1 MQVLILSYCEIKL
14 YYCIITEIDTPG
26 GSNMK
31 RIVFIIT
38 FFFLS
43 VFLYADNSLD
53 LFDPKKEVYIFV
65 DCSGPWILHCT
76 MWEIDEGFRIN
87 IPVKEAVY
95 KGNENKKI
103 PIEEAGLKPSDDGKG
118 YLLLY
123 VLESKAV
130 SKNISI
136 HIVEKEKTC
145 VIACPNIPRSDI
157 VQLQYMFYS
166 NVLKSI

>member
-1 MQVLILSYCEIKL
+1 
-14 YYCIITEIDTPG
+14 
-26 GSNMK
+26 MK

-95 KGNENKKI
+95 RGDENKKI
-103 PIEEAGLKPSDDGKG
+103 PIEEVAVKPSDDGKG
-118 YLLLY
+118 YLLLC
-123 VLESKAV
+123 VLESQA
-130 SKNISI
+130 STKNISL
-136 HIVEKEKTC
+136 HIVEKGKTC
-145 VIACPNIPRSDI
+145 IIACPTIHRCDV
-157 VQLQYMFYS
+157 VQLQYMFFS
-166 NVLKSI
+166 NVLQSI